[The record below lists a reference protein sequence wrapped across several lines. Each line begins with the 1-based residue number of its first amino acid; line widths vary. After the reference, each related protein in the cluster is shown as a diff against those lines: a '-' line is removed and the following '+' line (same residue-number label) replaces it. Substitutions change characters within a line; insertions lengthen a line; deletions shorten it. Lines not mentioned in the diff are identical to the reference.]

1 MNEPSNFVSGSEDGC
16 LYNSLN
22 YPPFS
27 SPGKWNIK
35 CIIQVPFAIC
45 YESRCQ
51 RKWLDSSVSFQLCI
65 KTAH

>member
-27 SPGKWNIK
+27 SPGKWNFK
-35 CIIQVPFAIC
+35 CIIQVILLFAMKVDVK
-45 YESRCQ
+45 EN
-51 RKWLDSSVSFQLCI
+51 D
-65 KTAH
+65 